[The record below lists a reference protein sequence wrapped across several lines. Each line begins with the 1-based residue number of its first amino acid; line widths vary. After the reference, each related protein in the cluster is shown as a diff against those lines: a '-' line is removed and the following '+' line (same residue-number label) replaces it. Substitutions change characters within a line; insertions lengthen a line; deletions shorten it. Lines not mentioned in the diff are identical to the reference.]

1 MKSLSRVGVLYS
13 VWSHPYVTIFQ
24 WIISKSGVT
33 FQSKI
38 SFIWQHLYWYRYMNQ
53 DRWCWGICK
62 VMNNLVAKSQPCLY
76 DEILSCLLGVSVVHV
91 LIGYI
96 IRRWKVAITLLGN
109 SYLHLTIISCTHF
122 PFFWACFVVQYSLSV
137 SIVVSTQRKCKNT
150 MTSAWWSW
158 DLQ

>member
-24 WIISKSGVT
+24 WIISRSGVT

-38 SFIWQHLYWYRYMNQ
+38 SFIWQHLYWYKYMNTE
-53 DRWCWGICK
+53 RWCWCIYE
-62 VMNNLVAKSQPCLY
+62 VMNKYILY
-76 DEILSCLLGVSVVHV
+76 VLFSVGKLYSCLHDKIFSFLPAISVVHF

-109 SYLHLTIISCTHF
+109 SYLHLTIISCTHS
-122 PFFWACFVVQYSLSV
+122 PFLLSLFCCPVFTFYINCSFY
-137 SIVVSTQRKCKNT
+137 TT
-150 MTSAWWSW
+150 
-158 DLQ
+158 